1 MKDEPS
7 KKKDLKLQKLKGSK
21 CFTYSV
27 DMIIQVLAED
37 EVSARDK
44 LDREGGYVTKR
55 NVVLIDAVPL
65 FSGDDKSV
73 KEE

>member
-1 MKDEPS
+1 MKNEEP
-7 KKKDLKLQKLKGSK
+7 KKKDLKLQKAKGSK
-21 CFTYSV
+21 CFTYNV

-37 EVSARDK
+37 ELSARDK

-55 NVVLIDAVPL
+55 NVVLMDAISL

-73 KEE
+73 KQE